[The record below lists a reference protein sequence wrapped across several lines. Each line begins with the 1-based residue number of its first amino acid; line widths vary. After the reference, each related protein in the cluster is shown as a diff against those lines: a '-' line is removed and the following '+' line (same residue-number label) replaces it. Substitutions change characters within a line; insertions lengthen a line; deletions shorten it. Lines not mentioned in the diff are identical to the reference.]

1 MSKKQHRH
9 FVSVDLHLN
18 ENRQVSEVRYL
29 GVLITA
35 DLTWSTSG
43 HCENVI
49 GTFGE
54 DLNEEGLVLYNGR
67 RFLLETQ

>member
-1 MSKKQHRH
+1 MT
-9 FVSVDLHLN
+9 
-18 ENRQVSEVRYL
+18 EVCYL
-29 GVLITA
+29 GVLIAA

-43 HCENVI
+43 HCEDVI
-49 GTFGE
+49 GMFGE